1 MTAELQWLTV
11 ITYNVLAP
19 CYFRA
24 GGGVLES
31 ALRARAMERATRLGR
46 AVGAMLRT
54 ALARPHSAA
63 LLLLQEWWFDEA
75 WSAEVV
81 RAAEAGVAQ
90 LGGGGAQLTWQ
101 PLQRTSRKQDG
112 VCCCIAVRAGA
123 GGGGDDDGG
132 GPLLAV
138 EECAPCAFRMAGDR
152 VAQIVRLSLRCGA
165 GGGGSGAGAGEG
177 GSGAARQQRPPRLP
191 LLVCTTH
198 LTFPHHAFD
207 QALRL
212 RQVDRVLAALRGV
225 CARAAL
231 PAATPVIVGGDLN
244 GDGDDPAV
252 ARLVRE
258 GGLVDA
264 YAAVHGGD
272 GGGIV
277 THCSHR
283 GGQEGVDFVLLG
295 DAAGLRGGITEDEWE
310 EGGAAGLRGGGG
322 SGGGGAEG
330 GDSGAARSL
339 ALLPTAAV
347 VWPPTVPPAEGMPRP
362 VVPVATGDGGDEG
375 RRFGP
380 GGGGGEDGD
389 VPLTLHGW
397 CQLSDHRPVCV
408 ALRVGFAAPAAGGS
422 L

>member
-1 MTAELQWLTV
+1 MQGCELV
-11 ITYNVLAP
+11 
-19 CYFRA
+19 RE
-24 GGGVLES
+24 GE
-31 ALRARAMERATRLGR
+31 LG
-46 AVGAMLRT
+46 
-54 ALARPHSAA
+54 
-63 LLLLQEWWFDEA
+63 QEGEL
-75 WSAEVV
+75 V
-81 RAAEAGVAQ
+81 REGE
-90 LGGGGAQLTWQ
+90 LGQEGEQVQ
-101 PLQRTSRKQDG
+101 
-112 VCCCIAVRAGA
+112 
-123 GGGGDDDGG
+123 
-132 GPLLAV
+132 
-138 EECAPCAFRMAGDR
+138 
-152 VAQIVRLSLRCGA
+152 
-165 GGGGSGAGAGEG
+165 EG
-177 GSGAARQQRPPRLP
+177 G
-191 LLVCTTH
+191 
-198 LTFPHHAFD
+198 
-207 QALRL
+207 
-212 RQVDRVLAALRGV
+212 
-225 CARAAL
+225 
-231 PAATPVIVGGDLN
+231 
-244 GDGDDPAV
+244 
-252 ARLVRE
+252 LVRE